1 MRDRKRLA
9 CSIVLIVL
17 SICLISCAFAACR
30 HRHEYNLITTVN
42 APTCTTE
49 GIGVYQCA
57 CGDTYEGAIDCLGH
71 EYSQSYTVDIPAT
84 CLTYGQKSR
93 HCIRCD
99 DKSDIISAL
108 GEHYTVS
115 EVPATCTQA
124 GLSSYI
130 DCPYCG
136 LKQEPHVIPALSHD
150 WQEEII
156 SPASCK
162 EEGAMLR
169 TCRRDG
175 CEVSNTIIL
184 PKTSHTWDTE
194 HCCTV
199 CGEILAVSDGLSYQE
214 IYLDGDVACYLTSA
228 GNAIDL
234 HIVIPSYYNLLPV
247 IGLADDAFRDM
258 AITAITIPDSTVK
271 IGKRALAGC
280 NKLTKIIYSGTAAQW
295 LSIDKGEAWDSGAG
309 NYIVECLDET
319 LDKYGEPLMW
329 SITYTAD
336 PLHCENITYIH
347 RDNLAMGDVSKITAL
362 PKLGYKFVC
371 WSDGVNTPTRND
383 TSDSAGKS
391 VEAIFT
397 YDALAMPIIALDT
410 LDDAPITSKEEYI
423 RCSVDVIG
431 AGQYDF
437 IDASA
442 KIRGRGNS
450 TWTLDKKPYRLK
462 FDAATDLFGN
472 GAARDW
478 TLIANHCDKS
488 LVRNYLTYSLAE
500 LFETQK
506 YTTTTQFVEVY
517 LNGVYEGV
525 YAVHE
530 QTQTGAGRVEI
541 DEDFDD
547 NDISFLLELDERAY
561 EEGVEGKDYFKVGG
575 NLYAIKTPDTDL
587 ITPAQTSKIRAYL

>member
-1 MRDRKRLA
+1 
-9 CSIVLIVL
+9 
-17 SICLISCAFAACR
+17 
-30 HRHEYNLITTVN
+30 
-42 APTCTTE
+42 
-49 GIGVYQCA
+49 
-57 CGDTYEGAIDCLGH
+57 
-71 EYSQSYTVDIPAT
+71 
-84 CLTYGQKSR
+84 
-93 HCIRCD
+93 
-99 DKSDIISAL
+99 
-108 GEHYTVS
+108 
-115 EVPATCTQA
+115 
-124 GLSSYI
+124 
-130 DCPYCG
+130 
-136 LKQEPHVIPALSHD
+136 
-150 WQEEII
+150 
-156 SPASCK
+156 
-162 EEGAMLR
+162 
-169 TCRRDG
+169 
-175 CEVSNTIIL
+175 
-184 PKTSHTWDTE
+184 
-194 HCCTV
+194 
-199 CGEILAVSDGLSYQE
+199 
-214 IYLDGDVACYLTSA
+214 
-228 GNAIDL
+228 
-234 HIVIPSYYNLLPV
+234 
-247 IGLADDAFRDM
+247 
-258 AITAITIPDSTVK
+258 
-271 IGKRALAGC
+271 
-280 NKLTKIIYSGTAAQW
+280 
-295 LSIDKGEAWDSGAG
+295 
-309 NYIVECLDET
+309 
-319 LDKYGEPLMW
+319 
-329 SITYTAD
+329 
-336 PLHCENITYIH
+336 
-347 RDNLAMGDVSKITAL
+347 MGDVSKITAL

-371 WSDGVNTPTRND
+371 WSDGVNTPTRSD

-547 NDISFLLELDERAY
+547 NYISFLIELDERAY

-587 ITPAQTSKIRAYL
+587 IAPAQTSKIRAYLQTAYDMCDRYGVYSYEQLSECVDVLSFAQSYVINERVKSGDIGFSSFYMYKDKGGRLTCGPLWDYDLAMGNVYFASLNNPNALVAAENNIWFKRLLQWEQFRELVSNIIGDKSQQIMSLIDAKLDEVRAMSASFNRNFERWQIWDERVYREPDEILAIKSWEGQLQWLKEWLSKSMRYINTYYNCAKDGSCPA